1 MKTTKHFFALIAMLL
16 CSASIF
22 AEDWTEGQVV
32 VNVESVG
39 ELRMAVLELEYEEI
53 LRLKICGP
61 LNSVDLQYLSE
72 GAGIISQLESIDL
85 SDVTLVYDGGCYRD
99 ITMADDDVMFSKDRY
114 KFYLTEETSEK
125 HGVSLGLSSTKTH
138 SYYGP
143 DLAGVFSGKS
153 YKHIVMPR
161 GINRAAVYAFTSCA
175 NLQSVEFPDDL
186 KYVAEKAFSG
196 CTTLPTI
203 NLEQVDSIGKNAF
216 YGCIVFNAEKMD
228 KVKRIDYKAFY
239 NCSNLNGINGVVSLP
254 LCDSIAQYA
263 FYGCTNIEKIEF
275 SENLRFLDQYAFQ
288 KCTSLTSVKLPNSL
302 KALSSETFSG
312 CTKLTGVSYSENLL
326 KVHNNTFYNTPWY
339 NNLPVE
345 GGVKYMGHIAMYVV
359 DPGSATAIREG
370 TTSIADGFNGSN
382 FSNNPSLPASLRRI
396 GDSAFYGNKFT
407 TLVMPEGLEQIGE
420 RAFYNSTQLTKITLN
435 ESLKEAGASAFSQCS
450 QLNIVN
456 YNPAELQAIGLFED
470 CTALEKVNV
479 GAKVRKL
486 PENIFHGC
494 SNLAMIKFA
503 ERTDDTPFEVGAGAF
518 SGCSYLRSLELPS
531 ATTEIGEGAFWGCS
545 RFRNFI
551 VPEQVTVLNSS
562 VFAECSSMSEIKL
575 HDGIKIIGDWAFHN
589 CYYLEAIELP
599 EGLDSIGEE
608 AFYGCYPLKE
618 ITIPST
624 VTRIGSGAFKDCYM
638 LQRINSRITHPMEVT
653 GIVSLSDYIIH
664 GRYNTGMGTTAC
676 IPYRTK
682 MYSEIILTVPAGS
695 KKLYRQTAGWSNF
708 ANIAEEGDD
717 MTEKNYLSPSIDRA
731 IPASYKEYLN
741 IYLTN
746 DREDFTAYQFDLNI
760 PYGIE
765 VETDENG
772 QYKYVMTDRND
783 VSHTIMVEKLER
795 TVATGMDRNRYRFVC
810 ISGQNAAIKD
820 TDGILLEIP
829 LITDA
834 NMKPD
839 SYEAKLEKIIFTQ
852 QDGTENELFVS
863 HFYINIAEVPDFT
876 WGDANVDGA
885 ITVSDIVEVIDH
897 ILLRSRPGIF
907 NEKAADA
914 NQDGEINIS
923 DVVKIVNLIMN
934 E

>member
-39 ELRMAVLELEYEEI
+39 ELRMAVLELDYEEI

-72 GAGIISQLESIDL
+72 GAGMISQLESIDL

-99 ITMADDDVMFSKDRY
+99 ITMADSDVMFSKDRY

-143 DLAGVFSGKS
+143 DLAGVFMGKS

-175 NLQSVEFPDDL
+175 NLQSVEFPDEL
-186 KYVAEKAFSG
+186 KYVAADAFHG
-196 CTTLPTI
+196 CKTLPTI

-288 KCTSLTSVKLPNSL
+288 ECTSLASVKLPNSL
-302 KALSSETFSG
+302 KALLVGTFQD

-326 KVHNNTFYNTPWY
+326 KVHRGAFYDTPWY

-486 PENIFHGC
+486 PENIFDGC

-518 SGCSYLRSLELPS
+518 HGCSYLSSLELPS
-531 ATTEIGEGAFWGCS
+531 ATTEIGKGAFYGCG
-545 RFRNFI
+545 FRNFI

-562 VFAECSSMSEIKL
+562 VFEECSSMSEIKL
-575 HDGIKIIGDWAFHN
+575 HGGIKIIGDRAFYR
-589 CYYLEAIELP
+589 CYYLESIELP

-664 GRYNTGMGTTAC
+664 ALYNTGMGTTAC

-717 MTEKNYLSPSIDRA
+717 MTEKNYLSPRIDRA

-783 VSHTIMVEKLER
+783 VSHTIMVEKLDR
-795 TVATGMDRNRYRFVC
+795 TPITMDRNRYRFVC

-839 SYEAKLEKIIFTQ
+839 SYEAKLENIIFTQ

>member
-1 MKTTKHFFALIAMLL
+1 MKKTKHFFALIAMLL

-32 VNVESVG
+32 VNVESAG
-39 ELRMAVLELEYEEI
+39 ELRMAVLELDYEEI

-72 GAGIISQLESIDL
+72 GAGIISRLESIDL

-99 ITMADDDVMFSKDRY
+99 ITMADGDVMFSKDRY

-186 KYVAEKAFSG
+186 KYVAADAFHG
-196 CTTLPTI
+196 CKTLPTI

-216 YGCIVFNAEKMD
+216 NGCIVFNAEKMD

-312 CTKLTGVSYSENLL
+312 CTMLTDVSYSENLL
-326 KVHNNTFYNTPWY
+326 KVHNHTFYNTPWY

-370 TTSIADGFNGSN
+370 TTSIADGFNGSK

-396 GDSAFYGNKFT
+396 GDSAFSGSKFT
-407 TLVMPEGLEQIGE
+407 TLAMPEGLEQIGE
-420 RAFYNSTQLTKITLN
+420 KAFYNSTQLTKITLN
-435 ESLKEAGASAFSQCS
+435 ESLKEAGASAFSKCS

-518 SGCSYLRSLELPS
+518 SGCSYLSSLELPS
-531 ATTEIGEGAFWGCS
+531 ATAEIGKGAFYGCR

-562 VFAECSSMSEIKL
+562 VFAGCSSMSEIKL

-653 GIVSLSDYIIH
+653 GIVSLSDDIIH
-664 GRYNTGMGTTAC
+664 GLYNTGMGTTAC

-717 MTEKNYLSPSIDRA
+717 MTEKNYLSPVIYP
-731 IPASYKEYLN
+731 IPAGFKDYLSIYLN
-741 IYLTN
+741 N

-795 TVATGMDRNRYRFVC
+795 TFATGMDRNRYRFVC
-810 ISGQNAAIKD
+810 ISAQNAAIKG
-820 TDGILLEIP
+820 TDGLLLKIP
-829 LITDA
+829 LIPSA

-839 SYEAKLEKIIFTQ
+839 WYYRAKLENIIFTQ

-863 HFYINIAEVPDFT
+863 HFGMAVKEAPDFI

-885 ITVSDIVEVIDH
+885 ITVSDIVKVIDH
-897 ILLRSRPGIF
+897 ILLRSTPGAF